1 MGILPKEATPP
12 SSRMA
17 DYVWH
22 FYGEPG
28 VGKTTLGNQF
38 PSPLFI
44 STEPGTSAMHAAS
57 VNVGSW
63 QDMKLVLDA
72 LQNEKH
78 SYKTVVL
85 DTVDV
90 AYSLCASHV
99 CDSNGWVDVADG
111 DWGRG
116 WRAVDREW
124 TNMIAKLRSLPMCA
138 VFIGHEKRE
147 EIMERMGSKDVATGR
162 HRVSTA
168 LPRSARA
175 TLHAAMDFI
184 IRCEFTEENDRVMRT
199 QPTEGKRERIE
210 AKARGEQGAML
221 PETLPMTF
229 GCLQTAFKANFNKGN
244 KK

>member
-1 MGILPKEATPP
+1 MGILPEKATPP
-12 SSRMA
+12 SVRMA

-38 PSPLFI
+38 PSPVFI
-44 STEPGTSAMHAAS
+44 STEPGTSAMHAAA
-57 VNVGSW
+57 VEVGTW

-72 LQNEKH
+72 LKSEKH
-78 SYKTVVL
+78 NYKTVVL

-90 AYSLCASHV
+90 AYNMCATHV
-99 CDSNGWVDVADG
+99 CESNGWIDVADG

-124 TNMIAKLRSLPMCA
+124 TNMIAQLRSLPLCS

-147 EIMERMGSKDVATGR
+147 EIMERMGSRDVATGR

-168 LPRSARA
+168 LPKSARA

-184 IRCEFTEENDRVMRT
+184 IRCEFTEENQRILRT
-199 QPTEGKRERIE
+199 QPVEDKRERVE
-210 AKARGEQGAML
+210 AKARGCEGAML
-221 PETLPMTF
+221 PETLGMSF
-229 GCLQTAFKANFNKGN
+229 KELHTAFKASFKRGD
-244 KK
+244 K